1 MTETANTSPSRA
13 IQKNGEPK
21 KNGCT
26 PEELYKQYSME
37 RESLTVKE
45 KKRKASNNRRA
56 RLRDLDERLIPNV
69 IRRLNERD

>member
-1 MTETANTSPSRA
+1 
-13 IQKNGEPK
+13 
-21 KNGCT
+21 
-26 PEELYKQYSME
+26 ME